1 MSYIKTTTGENTIT
15 FDAFYQY
22 IWARNYGD
30 VDVYISNHNN
40 IVAGDDDVVLLPAG
54 EAVRLTVNGKTL
66 YVLGSTTLEVHA
78 QNFSD
83 SPFAWNESGEGGGSD
98 VSVVSL
104 SVDDN
109 GTYTAPSGT
118 AYSPVIVTVP
128 TGAEIITR
136 SDWNALTPA
145 QKQAKG
151 LVAIQDASTGFK
163 RGELVNGADYI
174 PTNVYIPYSNEQNVL
189 CEAYVDNFDAT
200 ANRWGNGDAPVKY
213 MNNTKKP
220 TLDATENAVFATAYT
235 TGAVPYMSV
244 SDNPQNFT
252 VYAVLKANLLPTTY
266 ARIIS
271 AMAQRK
277 TKNGFILYGN
287 PIIVSHWGDDISSG
301 VSATSDYFVCAISN
315 NSNSVKTYVY
325 AGDSIF
331 TNTATVNAVGTNISV
346 GRTDIDT
353 SDTNAAPAD
362 IYIKYLAS
370 VAETETDAIIEANIQ
385 NLYNEFIAE

>member
-1 MSYIKTTTGENTIT
+1 MAQIVTKTGENTIT
-15 FDAFYQY
+15 FDAYYQY

-30 VDVYISNHNN
+30 TDVYISNHNS
-40 IVAGDDDVVLLPAG
+40 IVAGDDDVALLPAG
-54 EAVRLTVNGKTL
+54 EAIRLTVNGKTL

-83 SPFAWNESGEGGGSD
+83 SPFAWNEAGGGSD

-104 SVDDN
+104 SVNEN

-118 AYSPVIVTVP
+118 AYSPVTVTVP

-136 SDWNALTPA
+136 SDWNALTTA

-163 RGELVNGADYI
+163 RGEFVNGADYVPMNI
-174 PTNVYIPYSNEQNVL
+174 YIPYSNEQNVL

-200 ANRWGNGDAPVKY
+200 ANSWGNGDVPVQY
-213 MNNTKKP
+213 MDNTKKS
-220 TLDATENAVFATAYT
+220 TWDTTENAVLATAYT
-235 TGAVPYMSV
+235 TGSVPYMSV
-244 SDNPQNFT
+244 SDSPQNFT
-252 VYAVLKANLLPTTY
+252 IYAVLKANLLPTEY
-266 ARIIS
+266 SRIIC
-271 AMAQRK
+271 ATARK
-277 TKNGFILYGN
+277 ESNYGLQLYGN
-287 PIIVSHWGDDISSG
+287 PIIVSHWGDSYSSG
-301 VSATSDYFVCAISN
+301 ISATNGYFVCAISN
-315 NSNSVKTYVY
+315 STNTVKAYVY

-370 VAETETDAIIEANIQ
+370 VAETETDAVIEANIQ
-385 NLYNEFIAE
+385 NLYNEFISE